1 MEEIHTHEIN
11 PRSPALPPRSRE
23 YAIPA
28 VLPAFQDLETGE
40 THLSMHADGSV
51 ASVHLLEGLPDAWIL
66 ERNAQGQV
74 MAVKDSVV
82 AGFVRGGEFY
92 VGDEL
97 FAKGFDA

>member
-1 MEEIHTHEIN
+1 MEEIHTHEVTS
-11 PRSPALPPRSRE
+11 RSPLAPPRPRE
-23 YAIPA
+23 YTIPA

-51 ASVHLLEGLPDAWIL
+51 ATVHLLEGLPDTWIL
-66 ERNAQGQV
+66 ERNGQGQV
-74 MAVKDSVV
+74 MAVKESVV